1 MEKKAVAIGNPV
13 SVSGLTIIPVV
24 QVLLNAWCGRRGA
37 SYFSTKQPIAVVIVS
52 PTANRAFRITGE
64 EVSIDQLQQEAPE
77 LIGILEDIGGR

>member
-24 QVLLNAWCGRRGA
+24 QVWLNSWRGRRGA
-37 SYFSTKQPIAVVIVS
+37 SYFGTRQPIAVVIVS

-64 EVSIDQLQQEAPE
+64 EISIDQLQQEAPE
-77 LIGILEDIGGR
+77 LARVLEDIGSR